1 VYDQAHTREIPMLG
15 GFRQVMPLV
24 AIAFIIGGFVSMG
37 MPGFSGFVAEFPIF
51 MGVWDSYPW
60 VAIVAIISIVITAA
74 YILRIIGRVFFG
86 KVPKD
91 LEDHVHDV
99 RVLDKVA
106 LVLLSFVL
114 IIVGVFPNVMV
125 PIVQTG
131 VDNVLRIL
139 GGA

>member
-1 VYDQAHTREIPMLG
+1 
-15 GFRQVMPLV
+15 
-24 AIAFIIGGFVSMG
+24 
-37 MPGFSGFVAEFPIF
+37 